1 MGSSASKT
9 LTNSLFSS
17 VFIGAP
23 LEEID
28 AKIAALKNEISEE
41 DRKKFKLS
49 SLRDQ
54 QEETVGQIAA
64 NKNLLMV
71 SCIGS
76 GDAHTTANRLA
87 FMRKYVSEFDINAVS
102 DDDAKETCLSIA
114 CSCGSIYV
122 DKPRLINAHSFPSQ
136 LDDLNADIVEF
147 LLAEGADASMN
158 QYVVSS
164 IGGEKWPPLHIASF
178 YGY

>member
-1 MGSSASKT
+1 MGSSASKD

-17 VFIGAP
+17 VFVGAP

-41 DRKKFKLS
+41 DRKNFKLS
-49 SLRDQ
+49 SLRDEQ
-54 QEETVGQIAA
+54 QEETVVQITA

-87 FMRKYVSEFDINAVS
+87 FMRKYLSEFDINAVS

-114 CSCGSIYV
+114 CGCGSIDV
-122 DKPRLINAHSFPSQ
+122 SKPRQTIIRYFSCHC
-136 LDDLNADIVEF
+136 DDLNADIIEF
-147 LLAEGADASMN
+147 LLAEGADA
-158 QYVVSS
+158 
-164 IGGEKWPPLHIASF
+164 
-178 YGY
+178 